1 MGPLTILGVVASPT
15 PVVSVKAAAA
25 AFRVNPKINT
35 EKAILELGTGEAL
48 ISFQNERGEPEIVE
62 RGLILPPQSYMGTI
76 DDFTRNR
83 MINQDDALIQ
93 KYGESIDKESAFEVL
108 SAKNEEKRK
117 AEEEE
122 RARIEEE
129 KQKALEAKEEEK
141 RLKQEEKERKEEERL
156 AEKAKKE
163 EEKRAKE
170 EERAKKNSVGYKL
183 GKKVVNSAENKVIN
197 KGLNALFK
205 KLFK

>member
-1 MGPLTILGVVASPT
+1 
-15 PVVSVKAAAA
+15 
-25 AFRVNPKINT
+25 
-35 EKAILELGTGEAL
+35 
-48 ISFQNERGEPEIVE
+48 
-62 RGLILPPQSYMGTI
+62 MGTI

-83 MINQDDALIQ
+83 MINQDDALIA
-93 KYGESIDKESAFEVL
+93 KYGESIDKESAYEVL
-108 SAKNEEKRK
+108 STKIEEKRK

-122 RARIEEE
+122 KARIAEE

-156 AEKAKKE
+156 AEKAKRE
-163 EEKRAKE
+163 EEKRKRE
-170 EERAKKNSVGYKL
+170 EERARKNSVGYKL

-197 KGLNALFK
+197 KGLNAFFK